1 MFIRKENMTRKNFK
15 KSSSERLKE
24 SRRSISKYSVQ
35 NLIPGESTLRYG
47 SGFREQIN
55 LYWQKRNA
63 DKLKW
68 KKIYEQNNRNK

>member
-1 MFIRKENMTRKNFK
+1 MTRKNLK

-24 SRRSISKYSVQ
+24 SRRHINQYSAQNTVPEESI
-35 NLIPGESTLRYG
+35 IRYG
-47 SGFREQIN
+47 SGFRGQIN

-68 KKIYEQNNRNK
+68 RELHGENNSD

>member
-1 MFIRKENMTRKNFK
+1 MTRKNLK

-24 SRRSISKYSVQ
+24 SRRHINKYSVQ
-35 NLIPGESTLRYG
+35 NTVPEESIIRYG
-47 SGFREQIN
+47 SGFRGQIN

-68 KKIYEQNNRNK
+68 RELHGENNSD

>member
-1 MFIRKENMTRKNFK
+1 MTRKNLK

-35 NLIPGESTLRYG
+35 NLVPGESIIRYG
-47 SGFREQIN
+47 SGFRGQIN

-63 DKLKW
+63 EKLR
-68 KKIYEQNNRNK
+68 YQNMLKEKNNGGSKS